1 MMAVD
6 HSLDD
11 LPLFSKTPGRREASA
26 RGSDGTGPLRPST
39 SLTAALRAWG
49 ESLEGH
55 GASLH
60 TVKAF
65 TGDLRLMARF
75 IGAGQAI
82 NGVGTHDIKNFLEW
96 MLSRRGVPCSPK
108 TYSRRVTSIK
118 AFFRWLVD
126 SGALAASPAD
136 SVPQHTVLSPLP
148 EILTPEEGDAVVKT
162 ADALRHGDRPDA
174 RPFALLSLLLDTG
187 IKKSECLAIY
197 LNHIDLKSSDGPVLF
212 VRYGEA
218 SKRYRERKLSLSGEW
233 ISAYQEYLG
242 QYQPRSRLFPYSP
255 RRLEY
260 ILEDLGEA
268 AGLTKHLSFN
278 MCRWTCALNDYRSG
292 MDKDRIRSKLGLSKI
307 QWREIGA
314 KLDRLAAT
322 EDTAIEA

>member
-1 MMAVD
+1 MGMNQ
-6 HSLDD
+6 SLDD
-11 LPLFSKTPGRREASA
+11 LPLFSRGPGQRDVSRSVAE
-26 RGSDGTGPLRPST
+26 GPGHLRPTT

-49 ESLEGH
+49 EALEAQ

-60 TVKAF
+60 TIKAF
-65 TGDLRLMARF
+65 TGDLRLLAHF

-82 NGVGTHDIKNFLEW
+82 NGVGTHDLKNFLEW

-126 SGALAASPAD
+126 TGALPASPAD

-148 EILTPEEGDAVVKT
+148 EIMTPEETEAVLQT
-162 ADALRHGDRPDA
+162 ANSLRVGISPDA
-174 RPFALLSLLLDTG
+174 RPYALASLLLHTAV
-187 IKKSECLAIY
+187 KKSECLAIY
-197 LNHIDLKSSDGPVLF
+197 LNHIDLNSAEGAVLF
-212 VRYGEA
+212 VRYGEV
-218 SKRYRERKLSLSGEW
+218 SKRYRERKLPLPEEW
-233 ISAYQEYLG
+233 IPAYHEYLE
-242 QYQPRSRLFPYSP
+242 QYKPRSRLFPYSP

-268 AGLTKHLSFN
+268 AGLAKHLSFN
-278 MCRWTCALNDYRSG
+278 MCRWSCALNDYHAG
-292 MDKDRIRSKLGLSKI
+292 MDRDRIRSKLGLSKI

-314 KLDRLAAT
+314 KLDRLAAI
-322 EDTAIEA
+322 EEAPADT

>member
-1 MMAVD
+1 MDVD
-6 HSLDD
+6 QSLDD
-11 LPLFSKTPGRREASA
+11 LPLFSRSPGRRDPSHSA
-26 RGSDGTGPLRPST
+26 AEVTGHLRAST

-49 ESLEGH
+49 EALEEQ

-60 TVKAF
+60 TIKAF
-65 TGDLRLMARF
+65 TGDLRLLARF

-82 NGVGTHDIKNFLEW
+82 NGVGTHDLKNFLEW

-126 SGALAASPAD
+126 TGALPASPAD

-148 EILTPEEGDAVVKT
+148 DILTPEETQAILQIADGFRRGD
-162 ADALRHGDRPDA
+162 GQDA
-174 RPFALLSLLLDTG
+174 RPYALVSLLLHTG

-197 LNHIDLKSSDGPVLF
+197 LNHIDLNSVDGPILF
-212 VRYGEA
+212 VRYGEVA
-218 SKRYRERKLSLSGEW
+218 KRYRERKLPLPEEW
-233 ISAYQEYLG
+233 IAAYREYLEE
-242 QYQPRSRLFPYSP
+242 YKPRSRLFPYSP

-278 MCRWTCALNDYRSG
+278 MCRWSCALHDYRAG
-292 MDKDRIRSKLGLSKI
+292 MDRDRIRSKLGLSKI

-314 KLDRLAAT
+314 KIDRLAA
-322 EDTAIEA
+322 IEEAPVGP